1 MSEIPPQDTHDH
13 ITVFDA
19 SDPSVDDATVRA
31 LMRELV
37 VGARGR
43 GGRTWLVMAQ
53 VPVDG
58 VPAASD
64 STASDADTDT
74 ERVAENARA
83 LAHDA
88 IGRQAVRLAVDKV
101 IAVGAGRT
109 ARALHQG
116 AVMEGSWGDEAA
128 LAETAESATALLTD
142 QLDGGDLVLMAGE
155 GTRPVLEALGHHGGL
170 RIRTRPAR
178 DLESGDGVHVLGTQ
192 TVGIQTD
199 GAQAD
204 DGHADGTQT
213 GAI

>member
-1 MSEIPPQDTHDH
+1 
-13 ITVFDA
+13 
-19 SDPSVDDATVRA
+19 
-31 LMRELV
+31 
-37 VGARGR
+37 
-43 GGRTWLVMAQ
+43 MAQ

-64 STASDADTDT
+64 SAASDADTDTDT

-155 GTRPVLEALGHHGGL
+155 GTRPVLKALGHHGGL

-178 DLESGDGVHVLGTQ
+178 DLESGDGVQVLGIQ

-199 GAQAD
+199 GIQPDGTRTDDAQTDGAQTD